1 MMKIML
7 ESLLIKNFVL
17 IDELAIDFQAGLT
30 IFTGETGAGKSIV
43 IDAISLL
50 TGEKFTTS
58 YQKLADHD
66 CMIEGVFTCSNVQLI
81 KALEEAGI
89 NVEDNLV
96 ISRTLT
102 SSGRLKNY
110 VNNRSVSASFL
121 KTLFEGL
128 IDIHSQHQSQYL
140 LNKAYHLQ
148 LVDKFLQDNSL
159 LVEVKSLFQT
169 YQSLVKAKEKLI
181 NDLASQDIDFIQ
193 FQYDEIAKLNFDLET
208 YLANKVQL
216 SELETKLNGVKYYQE
231 TLDYLTNLDL
241 DSLYKAIKSSS
252 KINDELSNRLNEAYY
267 QLDDIQS
274 ELIKDLSFIS
284 DEERTL
290 NLLQNEMQ
298 TINRVLKKYQ
308 YEPEL
313 MLEKFD
319 EYNQLIEN
327 SLQSEYLL
335 SKYDLQISE
344 AYQAYLVKAKLLSSK
359 RQEAAKDLEAL
370 ILKQLYDLSL
380 PQAKLEFN
388 FNNEV
393 ETSNGIDSVE
403 IYVSLNKNQSLQ
415 PLKKVASGGELSR
428 LMLGLKVVFNSVKA
442 SELMIFDEID
452 SGVSG
457 QVAFEIGSKFKE
469 LAQSVQVFAI
479 THLASVAAYAD
490 VHFKVS
496 KEHLADKS
504 VSKVTQLSGEAQ
516 VNELAILANNLTSD
530 SSIASARE
538 LLALAKQK

>member
-121 KTLFEGL
+121 KTLFDGL

-208 YLANKVQL
+208 YLANKIQL
-216 SELETKLNGVKYYQE
+216 SELEAKLNGVKFYQE

-319 EYNQLIEN
+319 EYSQLIEN

-359 RQEAAKDLEAL
+359 RQEAAKELEAL

-469 LAQSVQVFAI
+469 IAQSVQVFAI

-496 KEHLADKS
+496 KEHLEDKS

-538 LLALAKQK
+538 LLALARQK